1 MEISKEGKIQNSGLE
16 TNMGKEV
23 QSYTFFV
30 KTFFSEAT
38 VLIHF
43 LKFWN
48 LQVLK
53 KSICKWC

>member
-38 VLIHF
+38 MF
-43 LKFWN
+43 
-48 LQVLK
+48 
-53 KSICKWC
+53 